1 MAAMHPDKESVAL
14 WNPEWKL
21 NVPDFEH
28 SPLKL
33 PEFAGKRNV
42 LLTHPFSREKASAL
56 ERVIEV
62 PQGKKTILAFNV
74 AAHESGDWE
83 LRIFANDQLVQKQ
96 IVDKKGD
103 RWKTVSVD
111 LTPYAGKKI
120 KLRLENAS
128 NDWNFEFAY
137 WSDIRLSSL

>member
-1 MAAMHPDKESVAL
+1 MHPDKESVAL

-21 NVPDFEH
+21 NVPDFED
-28 SPLKL
+28 SPVKL

-42 LLTHPFSREKASAL
+42 LLTHPFSKEKASVL
-56 ERVIEV
+56 EREIDV
-62 PQGKKTILAFNV
+62 PAGKKTSLTFNV
-74 AAHESGDWE
+74 ASHESGDWE
-83 LRIFANDQLVQKQ
+83 LRIFANEQLIKKQ

-111 LTPYAGKKI
+111 LTPFAGKKI
-120 KLRLENAS
+120 NLRLENAA
-128 NDWNFEFAY
+128 NDWNYEYAY